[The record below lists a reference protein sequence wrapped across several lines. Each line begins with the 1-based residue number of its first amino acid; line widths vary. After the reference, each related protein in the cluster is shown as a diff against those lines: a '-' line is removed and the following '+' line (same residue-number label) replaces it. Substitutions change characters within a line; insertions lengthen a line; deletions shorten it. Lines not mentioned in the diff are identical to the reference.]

1 MNRLNTAITAM
12 VMEGKSLYFPSIW
25 EIIVSAA
32 LLAMGCLLYCFI
44 VENFYILDYKPK
56 AEKEKVSVQHSLA
69 EPEMEHQ

>member
-12 VMEGKSLYFPSIW
+12 VMEGKSLYFPSIL

-56 AEKEKVSVQHSLA
+56 AEKEKVVVQHRLA
-69 EPEMEHQ
+69 EAELEHH